1 MKRKCMMATVVL
13 TLMMALL
20 GGCGGSP
27 ETNNGSE
34 VLSAENGTEEDGS
47 KEEQSQEN
55 GAAEDP
61 AGDDKTAADETAG
74 TEQAGQD
81 DGTDASADGAE
92 KLDGNEGDMFIG
104 GRVRSVS
111 SDSFV
116 ISRTLVD
123 DEGNIIAMPGE
134 EGSEEVTVR
143 CGDSTVYERWTIQ
156 GSGAGIDK
164 TEAAFSEIKEDDG
177 LEAQG
182 YFDGEEFVASKV
194 IIEVYK

>member
-1 MKRKCMMATVVL
+1 MQMKRKCMMATVVL

-20 GGCGGSP
+20 EGCGGSP
-27 ETNNGSE
+27 ETDNGSE

-47 KEEQSQEN
+47 KGEQSQEN

-61 AGDDKTAADETAG
+61 AEDDKAAADETAD

-81 DGTDASADGAE
+81 DGMDGAE
-92 KLDGNEGDMFIG
+92 KLDRNEGDMFIG
-104 GRVRSVS
+104 GKVRSVS
-111 SDSFV
+111 TDSFV
-116 ISRTLVD
+116 LSRTMLD
-123 DEGNIIAMPGE
+123 DDGNIIAMPGE
-134 EGSEEVTVR
+134 AGSEEVTVR

-156 GSGAGIDK
+156 DSDASFDK

-194 IIEVYK
+194 IIEVYI